1 MLTACAFFFRDM
13 LTLRFRLAFLNSQA
27 AISVAPKVCDLMSVQ
42 LGWDEKEKKKQ
53 MEDCMTMLHEFGG
66 PIPNKDGAQLSST
79 TVVDIRSMFKALDVD
94 KNGYIDF
101 IEFQEGAKS
110 LGFPFQNE
118 QQAKD
123 AFALVDSIGDGRVD
137 EKDFIEWWTVEGMLL
152 FVVVVVV
159 FLFGLGVLVVYLF
172 VVVCLLFVVVV
183 VVVVVCCCSNAHT
196 SFFLS
201 LSLSSLSLFLFYTQY
216 TGPQDDEL
224 RKQLHDTFKLDT
236 DKLKDARGIM
246 FG

>member
-1 MLTACAFFFRDM
+1 MFLFSFFFLLWFLPSADRRRVCFSLSFSLSLFSFHFCSLPPFVLTACAFFFRDM

-42 LGWDEKEKKKQ
+42 LGWDEKEKSKQ

-152 FVVVVVV
+152 L
-159 FLFGLGVLVVYLF
+159 LFFCLVLVSWWCISLLLLL
-172 VVVCLLFVVVV
+172 LLF
-183 VVVVVCCCSNAHT
+183 
-196 SFFLS
+196 
-201 LSLSSLSLFLFYTQY
+201 
-216 TGPQDDEL
+216 
-224 RKQLHDTFKLDT
+224 
-236 DKLKDARGIM
+236 
-246 FG
+246 